1 MHLVGSHDTAS
12 AFLGMPGGAASGTVF
27 VSAGTWVIAGVERPE
42 VDTSPEARAANFSN
56 EAGALGGFRFL
67 RNVIGFWLLERCRRA
82 WGDPPLEALLAE
94 AAVVGRPVPSFD
106 VEDERFLAPPEM
118 EAEIRDAAGIGDD
131 APRGLIVASVL
142 GSIADGVSR
151 IVADLETVT
160 GEAPQRL
167 AVVGGGARA
176 GMFHELLARQT
187 GLPVVAGSAEATALG
202 NAVVQGIALG
212 RFDGLPA
219 ARSWLE
225 PTGSRP

>member
-1 MHLVGSHDTAS
+1 
-12 AFLGMPGGAASGTVF
+12 VF

-67 RNVIGFWLLERCRRA
+67 RNVIGFWLLERCRLG
-82 WGDPPLEALLAE
+82 WGDPPLQTLLAE
-94 AAVVGRPVPSFD
+94 AAAVDRPVPGFD
-106 VEDERFLAPPEM
+106 VEDERFLAPEDM
-118 EAEIRDAAGIGDD
+118 EAEIRDAAGIGED
-131 APRGLIVASVL
+131 APRGVIVASAL
-142 GSIADGVSR
+142 GSIATGVAR

-167 AVVGGGARA
+167 AVVGGGAQT
-176 GMFHELLARQT
+176 GLFHELLAHET
-187 GLPVVAGSAEATALG
+187 GLPVVAGSVEATALG

-212 RFDGLPA
+212 RFDGLPE

-225 PTGSRP
+225 PTGRRR